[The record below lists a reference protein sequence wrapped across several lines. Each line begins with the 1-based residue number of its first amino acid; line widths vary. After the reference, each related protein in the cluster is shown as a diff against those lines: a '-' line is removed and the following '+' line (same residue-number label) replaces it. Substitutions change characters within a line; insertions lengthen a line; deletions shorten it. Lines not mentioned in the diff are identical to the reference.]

1 MKKFSKKVVLKNI
14 QMSNL
19 SSYGYDDFGCNC
31 GNFKST
37 LKEAEECMKEIEVIL
52 MYVYFDMR

>member
-52 MYVYFDMR
+52 MYFDI